1 MAKAPSIW
9 RLICPY
15 WFSEDK
21 GRAWT
26 ILFTVIAANLGIVYI
41 NVRINKWNVE
51 FYNALQKK
59 DWHTFVSALGTF
71 SILAF
76 SYILLATIQ
85 IYFRQML
92 EIRWRRWI
100 TEDFVARW
108 LKDNAFYRIQ
118 RNRSADNPDQRIADD
133 LKSMVST
140 TLALSIDLLST
151 VVTLITFVMIL
162 WGLSGPLSFH
172 LAGRPIA
179 IPGYMVWVAVGYAL
193 VGSFV
198 MQFFGRPLAAINY
211 QQQCYEADFRF
222 MLVRLRENAE
232 QVAFYQGASAEE
244 ETLRGGFGRIR
255 QNWSRI
261 MQYTKRLTLVN
272 STYGQ
277 VAIIFPIL
285 AASPR
290 YFSGALTLGLL
301 FQMSNA
307 FGQVSSSLSW
317 FIDNYGTLASWRAT
331 MSRLREFLR
340 AVEAPEANGI
350 RTVSDPTGES
360 FATDHLSLSLP
371 GGEFLA
377 EAGSLN
383 IKPGSRWAIRG
394 PSGSGKSTLLRA
406 FATLWPFGSGKIS
419 RPSKR
424 QLFLPQKSYLPI
436 GTLKETL
443 CYPNKSDAFSDDE
456 CRHVLRL
463 CRLLPFADR
472 LEESVDWSQ
481 QLSPGEQQRVA
492 LARVFLQEPEFL
504 FLDEA
509 TNALDSETEKALYDL
524 LFERLPRA
532 AIVSVS
538 HNEKI
543 TALHAYS
550 IDLSSTK
557 NLRARSTPGSILRQN
572 RINDKLAAAEVANPG
587 PFAQDA

>member
-1 MAKAPSIW
+1 M
-9 RLICPY
+9 
-15 WFSEDK
+15 
-21 GRAWT
+21 
-26 ILFTVIAANLGIVYI
+26 
-41 NVRINKWNVE
+41 
-51 FYNALQKK
+51 
-59 DWHTFVSALGTF
+59 
-71 SILAF
+71 
-76 SYILLATIQ
+76 
-85 IYFRQML
+85 
-92 EIRWRRWI
+92 
-100 TEDFVARW
+100 ARW

-193 VGSFV
+193 AGSFV

-211 QQQCYEADFRF
+211 QQQRYEADFRF

-307 FGQVSSSLSW
+307 FGQVSGSLSW

-350 RTVSDPTGES
+350 STVSDPTGKAS
-360 FATDHLSLSLP
+360 PQTTFLSPFPVGSSLP
-371 GGEFLA
+371 
-377 EAGSLN
+377 
-383 IKPGSRWAIRG
+383 
-394 PSGSGKSTLLRA
+394 
-406 FATLWPFGSGKIS
+406 
-419 RPSKR
+419 R
-424 QLFLPQKSYLPI
+424 Q
-436 GTLKETL
+436 
-443 CYPNKSDAFSDDE
+443 
-456 CRHVLRL
+456 
-463 CRLLPFADR
+463 DR
-472 LEESVDWSQ
+472 
-481 QLSPGEQQRVA
+481 
-492 LARVFLQEPEFL
+492 
-504 FLDEA
+504 
-509 TNALDSETEKALYDL
+509 
-524 LFERLPRA
+524 
-532 AIVSVS
+532 
-538 HNEKI
+538 
-543 TALHAYS
+543 
-550 IDLSSTK
+550 
-557 NLRARSTPGSILRQN
+557 
-572 RINDKLAAAEVANPG
+572 
-587 PFAQDA
+587 